1 MRSVSVCVCPGV
13 DELSYW
19 WAAVLAVAA
28 HWLTVSDDESS
39 LMSAERFYTVVD
51 SLPKT
56 LQHSE

>member
-1 MRSVSVCVCPGV
+1 MCVCPGV

-28 HWLTVSDDESS
+28 HWLMVSDDESS
-39 LMSAERFYTVVD
+39 LMSAERFYSVVD
-51 SLPKT
+51 SVPKT